1 MAKTSEH
8 KLHWDTLSTESVGE
22 AEGGDGSGAPG
33 GGEGGPPRGGHG
45 GTPRDGGDES
55 TADAP
60 PGSGAGGPPGDGGD
74 GSTGDDPPGDEQG
87 GPPGGAETPPGES
100 FPPATFANFRIVTS
114 LGRGAMGHVYLAQD
128 VSIGR
133 LVAIKFI
140 REPGERQRKR
150 FLREANALG
159 MLDHPN
165 IVKIYQLGEIEG
177 QPYIVAEYVAG
188 ESLSARGKPMPWQE
202 ALALGIG
209 MADGL
214 AAAHRRN
221 VLHRDIKPSN
231 VMIAQSGKP
240 KLLDFGLAKL
250 EDAVE
255 DGTEMPAIM
264 HGALRDPRATETGT
278 ILGTPYYMAPE
289 AWRGEASFAADV
301 YSLGV
306 VLYELC
312 TGRVPFHDVPRD
324 ELRRALQERD
334 APRLSQVAPQVL
346 PAFAAV
352 IERCLGRDPDQ
363 RFANGEQLLAALLA
377 LETPVSRTSDRWSAC
392 TPEPAQEHPYPGL
405 RPFDAEDSRH
415 FFGRDDDIR
424 RLLARLRNTGLVLV
438 AGTSGVGKSSLVRA
452 GILPYLGTHGLDET
466 IGRGPRGW
474 EVRAWVPGMQ
484 PLQAM
489 SAALRAD
496 VDMDEDAL
504 AEALAHD
511 PADVG
516 RRLQRRA
523 RTGMVLFVDQL
534 EELVTV
540 ADAAEA
546 ALTSRALATLA
557 ARFPRL
563 RVLATVRGDK
573 LVEIGALPGFD
584 TLIAPALYILQP
596 LGELQVREAVVRP
609 AERCGVRFESDA
621 MVDTLVRDTI
631 RQAGGLP
638 LLQSALAL
646 LWERRDQARALIPE
660 SALSDIGGVAGALAR
675 HADRVLDELLPEDRM
690 AARAIL
696 LRLITLGGS
705 RARYTEDEI
714 LAGSAVRKP
723 ALAALVA
730 GRLLVAR
737 EIDGKPVYEIAH
749 EALVDGWPTLRAWLT
764 EEDRLMEVKQQIAHA
779 AEEWEHQDRA
789 REALW
794 QGRRLRQVQD
804 VALDTLTLREQAF
817 LLESRRM
824 VRRTQSMRLLAL
836 GVALCSVAGMVG
848 WSEYTTRRE
857 IRRHLDEAAALKAQA
872 SDLDTGYRDLRR
884 EALAMFAGF
893 DATRPGTD
901 EARRQDAESRWK
913 RAVNLAPEIDRKWI
927 DASRPLE
934 QALLLD
940 PGHTEVR
947 RELGAVLHARALL
960 AEDQG
965 HAGELSVLS
974 ERLAGYEQALAAR
987 WRRPGRVTVE
997 LVPAGLQMELH
1008 EYEPTVEGAL
1018 TMRSRAA
1025 GKQSPATFDLPPGSY
1040 LIVVP
1045 AQGDRGEIRYPFRL
1059 TPGSNLEDTSLR
1071 ITVPLAREVP
1081 EDMVY
1086 VPAGRFWFGFG
1097 GDAIR
1102 EPIREW
1108 QLSPPPHERSTDG
1121 FFIARRETTY
1131 AQWLEFL
1138 RALPPEERKAR
1149 RPQAKFDDIAVELQ
1163 IDGAPVF
1170 VYQIGSDQ
1178 KAYVAREGERVA
1190 YPQRTQRQEQDWLQF
1205 PVTGIDGEDAQAY
1218 ARWLSDRGIVPGARM
1233 CREDEWERAARG
1245 ADLRVHPHG
1254 DALTPED
1261 DANIDVTYGRQNG
1274 AYGFDEVGSHPQSRS
1289 PFGLDDM
1296 MGNAREMTVSI
1307 MEVDKL
1313 AQRSGSFFHALTTN
1327 LIVNREVQ
1335 LVIQRNP
1342 HVGFRICADPPPP
1355 LRHLP

>member
-1 MAKTSEH
+1 MAKTPDH
-8 KLHWDTLSTESVGE
+8 KLHWDTLSTESVSE
-22 AEGGDGSGAPG
+22 ADGGDGGDPPG
-33 GGEGGPPRGGHG
+33 
-45 GTPRDGGDES
+45 DGGDG
-55 TADAP
+55 P
-60 PGSGAGGPPGDGGD
+60 PGDGGDGPPGDGGDGPPGDGGD
-74 GSTGDDPPGDEQG
+74 GSSGDDSPGDEGDDPPGG
-87 GPPGGAETPPGES
+87 RETPLGES

-133 LVAIKFI
+133 RVAIKFI

-150 FLREANALG
+150 FLREASALG

-165 IVKIYQLGEIEG
+165 IVKIWHFDEIEG

-188 ESLSARGKPMPWQE
+188 ESLSARPKPMPWLE

-214 AAAHRRN
+214 AAAHRCN

-240 KLLDFGLAKL
+240 KVLDFGLAKL
-250 EDAVE
+250 HDAVE
-255 DGTEMPAIM
+255 DGTEIPAIM
-264 HGALRDPRATETGT
+264 HGALPDQRATETGT

-289 AWRGEASFAADV
+289 AWRGEASYAADV

-334 APRLSQVAPQVL
+334 APRLSQVAPQVP

-352 IERCLGRDPDQ
+352 IEGCLTRDPDQ

-377 LETPVSRTSDRWSAC
+377 LQAPGSRTSDRWPEY
-392 TPEPAQEHPYPGL
+392 TPEPAEEHPYPGL

-415 FFGRDDDIR
+415 FFGRGDDIH
-424 RLLARLRNTGLVLV
+424 RLLARVRNTGLVLV

-452 GILPYLGTHGLDET
+452 GVLPYLGTHGLDET

-474 EVRAWVPGMQ
+474 EVRAWVPGMH

-496 VDMDEDAL
+496 VDLDEDAL

-540 ADAAEA
+540 ADAGEA

-596 LGELQVREAVVRP
+596 LGELQVREAVMRP
-609 AERCGVRFESDA
+609 AERWGVRFESEA

-631 RQAGGLP
+631 SQAGGLP

-646 LWERRDQARALIPE
+646 LWERRDQSRAIIPA

-675 HADRVLDELLPEDRM
+675 HADRVLDELLPENRM

-696 LRLITLGGS
+696 LRLITLGRA

-714 LAGSAVRKP
+714 LAGSAARKP

-737 EIDGKPVYEIAH
+737 EVDGEPVYEIAH
-749 EALVDGWPTLRAWLT
+749 EALVDGWPMLRAWLT
-764 EEDRLMEVKQQIAHA
+764 EEDRLMQVKQQIAHA
-779 AEEWEHQDRA
+779 AEEWERQGRG

-794 QGRRLRQVQD
+794 QSRRLRQAQD
-804 VALDTLTLREQAF
+804 VAPDTLTLREQAF
-817 LLESRRM
+817 LRESRRM
-824 VRRTQSMRLLAL
+824 IRRTQGVRLLAGL
-836 GVALCSVAGMVG
+836 MALCAAVGTYG
-848 WSEYTTRRE
+848 WSQYTKVRE
-857 IRRHLDEAAALKAQA
+857 IRRHLDEAAGLQAQA
-872 SDLDTGYRDLRR
+872 SELEARYHELRR
-884 EALAMFAGF
+884 EALTMFANF
-893 DATRPGTD
+893 DATRPGAD
-901 EARRQDAESRWK
+901 EAIRQRAESLWK
-913 RAVNLAPEIDRKWI
+913 HAVSLAPEVDRRWI

-940 PGHTEVR
+940 PGHAEVR

-965 HAGELSVLS
+965 HTGELSVLS
-974 ERLAGYEQALAAR
+974 ERVAAYDKALAAR
-987 WRRPGRVTVE
+987 WRRPGSVTVE
-997 LVPAGLQMELH
+997 LVPTGLQMELY
-1008 EYEPTVEGAL
+1008 EYVPTAEGAL
-1018 TMRSRAA
+1018 TTTPRAA
-1025 GKQSPATFDLPPGSY
+1025 RQQSPATFDLLPGSY
-1040 LIVVP
+1040 SIVVP
-1045 AQGDRGEIRYPFRL
+1045 AQGDRSEIRYPFRL
-1059 TPGSNLEDTSLR
+1059 TPGRNLEGTSLR
-1071 ITVPLAREVP
+1071 ITVPLAHEVP

-1108 QLSPPPHERSTDG
+1108 QLSPPPHERATDA

-1138 RALPPEERKAR
+1138 QALPPEERKAR
-1149 RPQAKFDDIAVELQ
+1149 RPQAEFDGTAVELE

-1170 VYQIGSDQ
+1170 HHQIGSEQ
-1178 KAYVAREGERVA
+1178 ERYTTREGELVVYA
-1190 YPQRTQRQEQDWLQF
+1190 QREQRRTQDWLQF
-1205 PVTGIDGEDAQAY
+1205 PVTGIDGEDVQAY
-1218 ARWLSDRGIVPGARM
+1218 ARWLSDRGIVRGARM

-1254 DALTPED
+1254 DALAPE
-1261 DANIDVTYGRQNG
+1261 DANIDVTYGRKSG

-1289 PFGLDDM
+1289 PFELDDM
-1296 MGNAREMTVSI
+1296 IGNAREMTVSI
-1307 MEVDKL
+1307 LEVNKL
-1313 AQRSGSFFHALTTN
+1313 AQRSGSFFQALTTN
-1327 LIVNREVQ
+1327 LILNREVQ
-1335 LVIQRNP
+1335 LPRQRNP
-1342 HVGFRICADPPPP
+1342 HVGFRICADPPPR
-1355 LRHLP
+1355 LRHVP